1 MFTRKGEICSRI
13 ELLGIGRGTG
23 PRLMITSTFIRVCGG
38 ICIEFH
44 DVLIGF
50 YMCGHKQELQM
61 KIQMITSTTPNT
73 DHMSACMRLYIH
85 YVQIPSHERQRGGGI
100 QNDGKPNLI
109 RTGLFSRE
117 ERKPSNNVKR
127 NVNEK

>member
-1 MFTRKGEICSRI
+1 MWAQAGA
-13 ELLGIGRGTG
+13 
-23 PRLMITSTFIRVCGG
+23 
-38 ICIEFH
+38 
-44 DVLIGF
+44 
-50 YMCGHKQELQM
+50 
-61 KIQMITSTTPNT
+61 T
-73 DHMSACMRLYIH
+73 DEDTNDYINDSKYRSYVGMRLYIH